1 MKVIFLSTPDFGIKP
16 LEAILNSRHEV
27 LAVVTQ
33 PDKPVGRKAI
43 ITPCAVKQ
51 YAVSKGLKTL
61 SYNKIRLEGVQ
72 DLKSLNADIMVTC
85 AYGQILSREILDIA
99 PHGIINI
106 HASLLPKYR
115 GSSPIQWAII
125 NGDEETGV
133 TIMQTEEGVDTGDII
148 STAKTKIN
156 KGETAGEL
164 FERLSILGA
173 ELIVKTLDDIENG
186 TVTKIKQN
194 EELATHVKMLK
205 KEDGIIDFTKNA
217 SEIVNLINGLNPWP
231 IAYTFLNGKTLK
243 IFNAEVV
250 ENNGKPGEI
259 IKADINGG
267 LIIGANN
274 GSLKIN
280 ELQLE
285 GGKKMS
291 VRDFLIGRKLNVG
304 QIIGE

>member
-259 IKADINGG
+259 IKADINSG